1 MLSDKCL
8 KKNKIYCLIKNK
20 EFMDFIIW
28 LLCGFVCYMIA
39 QKNGR
44 NEWLGALL
52 GCLFGIFAIIGYL
65 IAGKKNGG
73 TTTPPTA
80 TA

>member
-1 MLSDKCL
+1 ME
-8 KKNKIYCLIKNK
+8 I
-20 EFMDFIIW
+20 IIW

-52 GCLFGIFAIIGYL
+52 GSLFGIFAIIGYL
-65 IAGKKNGG
+65 IAGKKDD
-73 TTTPPTA
+73 TTTNTPTP
-80 TA
+80 TV

>member
-1 MLSDKCL
+1 
-8 KKNKIYCLIKNK
+8 
-20 EFMDFIIW
+20 
-28 LLCGFVCYMIA
+28 MIA

-65 IAGKKNGG
+65 IAGKKNDG

>member
-1 MLSDKCL
+1 M
-8 KKNKIYCLIKNK
+8 
-20 EFMDFIIW
+20 EFIIW

-44 NEWLGALL
+44 NEWLGAVL

-65 IAGKKNGG
+65 IAGKKNDG

>member
-1 MLSDKCL
+1 ME
-8 KKNKIYCLIKNK
+8 I
-20 EFMDFIIW
+20 IIW

-65 IAGKKNGG
+65 IAGKKNDSGNS
-73 TTTPPTA
+73 TPSAPAA
-80 TA
+80 TV